1 MDGSGQLRLLL
12 VDDERDLV
20 SSLSR
25 FFRLRGFET
34 VGAYCVADGIAQLEQ
49 ARREGA
55 RIDAVITDLRMPDGD
70 GLAIVRAVRRLIP
83 GTPVIVLTAF
93 GSVAASV
100 EALRLGALTMLE
112 KPIAVAALEREVRD
126 AVAGSA
132 QIASGVSAAGAAGL
146 VGSSPAIRSLFDT
159 LVRVA
164 PTNSSILISGES
176 GTGKELVAQ
185 AIHRFS
191 RRATGPL
198 VAVNC
203 AAIPEQLL
211 ESELFGHERGA
222 FTGAMQARSGKFR
235 LADGGTIFLDEVGE
249 IPLPLQGKLLRV
261 LQERSVEPLGS
272 SAPEAADFRVVAATN
287 QDLEKLVAEGR
298 FRGDLY
304 YRINVVPLAL
314 PALRERPGDVALLA
328 RHFLAKAGAKE
339 LTFGAE
345 AMAAMER
352 YGWPGNVRELENLV
366 ERLAVLKGTGDIALA
381 DLPPS
386 IAAAAAKPSEPIP
399 TALPPEGLDLYA
411 VLADLEDRLIREA
424 LERVGGNKNQA
435 AKILGLNRTTLVEKL
450 KKRARSGE
458 S

>member
-1 MDGSGQLRLLL
+1 
-12 VDDERDLV
+12 
-20 SSLSR
+20 
-25 FFRLRGFET
+25 
-34 VGAYCVADGIAQLEQ
+34 
-49 ARREGA
+49 
-55 RIDAVITDLRMPDGD
+55 
-70 GLAIVRAVRRLIP
+70 
-83 GTPVIVLTAF
+83 
-93 GSVAASV
+93 VAASV